1 MKVSVI
7 IPVYNAEKYLAE
19 CLDSIVCQTLSDIEI
34 ICVNDGSS
42 DNSLSLLEAYSRKDN
57 RFKIINQENSGPGV
71 ARNTGI
77 NVASGEYIFFVD
89 SDDTIFP
96 ETLEKMYNKAS
107 SLDLDICVCRSYE
120 YNIKTQNQSLIP
132 LGAQL
137 PKEDVFSSSDISDSI
152 FLLFGGWPWDKLYKS
167 SLIKDNNISFPN
179 LKNSEDTYFV
189 YKSLILSNRISLLND
204 FLILHK
210 MNITIS
216 VSKTRESDCD
226 AFIKSMDLLRQDLL
240 ASNKWDIFKKCFVSY
255 FMIFALWH
263 LQTISE
269 SLKDTLLKSVKNYIQ
284 KLKIKKTDF
293 VDKYS
298 YSIFISLQ
306 KSENYKHFEKLMN
319 NFNSFWERI
328 FSVKNSKNS
337 NHKVITIL
345 GLRIKIRKPEKENIK
360 ILIALHKPALLP
372 KGKYFLPVHVGRD
385 IAQQKSKDG
394 IIKKKDLS
402 WLLQNTVGDNTGDN
416 ISSLNRYYN
425 ECSALY
431 WAWKNYDK
439 IGNPDYIGLNH
450 YRRYFC
456 FNDGYFDSYHQSDY
470 EKGLCFIPENR
481 LTSKVCHKV
490 GLTDKSIEKVCKNAE
505 IIVTRDARLDIAY
518 QSKKTN
524 LRGDYETSLS
534 GCKVKDFDLMINI
547 VLKKYPQ
554 YTDVINKKINGYE
567 KSLYQLIIMKREIF
581 FEYCSFLFAVLEEIN
596 NKVDFSD
603 YTINGQRTLGYLAE
617 ILLSIYIWDVEEKYK
632 YKISKYGTLFIQ
644 NTDLNKP
651 ILKSIFAV
659 ENSLDKRHKV
669 VTVLGLKFKFKR
681 GKNK

>member
-7 IPVYNAEKYLAE
+7 IPVYNAEKYLVE
-19 CLDSIVCQTLSDIEI
+19 CLDSIVHQTLSDIEI
-34 ICVNDGSS
+34 ICVNDGSA
-42 DNSLSLLEAYSRKDN
+42 DNSLSILEFYSQKDS
-57 RFKIINQENSGPGV
+57 RIKIINQKNSGPGV

-77 NVASGEYIFFVD
+77 NSAKGEYIFFVD

-107 SLDLDICVCRSYE
+107 LLDLDICVCRSYE
-120 YNIKTQNQSLIP
+120 YNIETKTQSLIP
-132 LGAQL
+132 LGTKL
-137 PKEDVFSSSDISDSI
+137 PLKEVFSSLDVNESI
-152 FLLFGGWPWDKLYKS
+152 FLLFGGWPWDKLYRTA
-167 SLIKDNNISFPN
+167 LIKDNNIAFPN

-189 YKSLILSNRISLLND
+189 YIALILSNRISILKD
-204 FLILHK
+204 FLIMHK
-210 MNITIS
+210 MNISTS
-216 VSKTRESDCD
+216 VSKTRESDFD

-240 ASNKWDIFKKCFVSY
+240 KFNKWNLFKKGFISY
-255 FMIFALWH
+255 FMTFANWH
-263 LQTISE
+263 LQTISID
-269 SLKDTLLKSVKNYIQ
+269 LKDLLLNSVKEYIQ
-284 KLKIKKTDF
+284 KLEVKKTDF

-298 YSIFISLQ
+298 CSIFTILQ
-306 KSENYKHFEKLMN
+306 KSKDYNHFEKLMN
-319 NFNSFWERI
+319 NYNSFLERI

-337 NHKVITIL
+337 NHKVITIF
-345 GLRIKIRKPEKENIK
+345 GVRIKIRKPKRENIK

-372 KGKYFLPVHVGRD
+372 KGKYFIPVHVGRD

-394 IIKKKDLS
+394 VIKKKDLS
-402 WLLQNTVGDNTGDN
+402 WLLRNTVGDNTGDN

-456 FNDGYFDSYHQSDY
+456 FNDEYFDSYHQSDY

-481 LTSKVCHKV
+481 LTKKVCHKA
-490 GLTDKSIEKVCKNAE
+490 GLTDKNIEKVCENAD

-534 GCKVKDFDLMINI
+534 GCKVKDFDLMIDI

-554 YTDVINKKINGYE
+554 YADVINKKINGYE

-581 FEYCSFLFAVLEEIN
+581 FEYCFFLFDVLEEIN
-596 NKVDFSD
+596 NKVDFSE

-617 ILLSIYIWDVEEKYK
+617 ILLSIYIWQVEEKHK

-644 NTDLNKP
+644 NTELNRP

-669 VTVLGLKFKFKR
+669 VTVLGLKLKFKR
-681 GKNK
+681 EKNK